1 MVTRY
6 FAKNPTRVRLTVSAV
21 ARRDGGNGE
30 ILLIKRADNAHWGL
44 PGGHVEPGESV
55 AQAAVREV
63 LEETG
68 FAIEVGRLIGV
79 YSDPEWQTVESSS
92 GERSQF
98 VNLCF
103 EARVTAEIGPPST
116 PQETLDRGFFALDA
130 LPEPF
135 VPIHT
140 IRIEDSVSSEP
151 GTRVR

>member
-1 MVTRY
+1 MRY
-6 FAKNPTRVRLTVSAV
+6 FATNPTRVRLTVSAV
-21 ARRDGGNGE
+21 ARRRGGNGE
-30 ILLIKRADNAHWGL
+30 ILLIQRADNAHWGL

-68 FAIEVGRLIGV
+68 FAVEVGRLIGV
-79 YSDPEWQTVESSS
+79 YSDPERQTVESSS
-92 GERSQF
+92 GECSQF

-103 EARVTAEIGPPST
+103 EARVTGEIGPPTT
-116 PQETLDRGFFALDA
+116 PEETLNTGFFPLDA

-140 IRIEDSVSSEP
+140 IRIEDAVSQQP
-151 GTRVR
+151 AARVR

>member
-1 MVTRY
+1 MRY

-21 ARRDGGNGE
+21 ARREGGNGE
-30 ILLIKRADNAHWGL
+30 ILLIQRADNAHWGL

-55 AQAAVREV
+55 AQAAAREV

-68 FAIEVGRLIGV
+68 CAIEVGRLIGV
-79 YSDPEWQTVESSS
+79 YSDPERQTVESSS

-103 EARVTAEIGPPST
+103 EARVIGEIGPATT
-116 PQETLDRGFFALDA
+116 PEETLDAGFFPPDG

-140 IRIEDSVSSEP
+140 IRIEDAVSQEP
-151 GTRVR
+151 AARVR

>member
-1 MVTRY
+1 MRY

-21 ARRDGGNGE
+21 ARREGDNEE
-30 ILLIKRADNAHWGL
+30 ILLIQRADNAHWGL

-55 AQAAVREV
+55 AQAAAREV

-68 FAIEVGRLIGV
+68 CEIEVGRLIGV
-79 YSDPEWQTVESSS
+79 YSDPERQTVESSS

-103 EARVTAEIGPPST
+103 EARVTAEIGQPTT
-116 PQETLDRGFFALDA
+116 PEETLDAGFFAPDA

-135 VPIHT
+135 VPVHG
-140 IRIEDSVSSEP
+140 IRIEDAASKEP
-151 GTRVR
+151 AARVR

>member
-1 MVTRY
+1 MRY

-21 ARRDGGNGE
+21 ARREGGNGE
-30 ILLIKRADNAHWGL
+30 ILLIQRADNAHWGL

-55 AQAAVREV
+55 AQAVAREV

-68 FAIEVGRLIGV
+68 CEIEVGRLIGV
-79 YSDPEWQTVESSS
+79 YSDPERQTVESSS

-103 EARVTAEIGPPST
+103 EARVIGEIGPATT
-116 PQETLDRGFFALDA
+116 PEETLDTGFFPPDG

-140 IRIEDSVSSEP
+140 VRIEDAASQEP
-151 GTRVR
+151 AARVR

>member
-1 MVTRY
+1 MRY
-6 FAKNPTRVRLTVSAV
+6 FATNPTRVRLTVSAV
-21 ARRDGGNGE
+21 ARREDSNGE
-30 ILLIKRADNAHWGL
+30 ILLIQRADNAHWGL

-55 AQAAVREV
+55 AQATAREV

-79 YSDPEWQTVESSS
+79 YSDPEQQTVESSS

-98 VNLCF
+98 INLCF

-116 PQETLDRGFFALDA
+116 PHETLGTGFFPLDA

-135 VPIHT
+135 VPIHV
-140 IRIEDSVSSEP
+140 IRIQDAVSQEP
-151 GTRVR
+151 TTRVR

>member
-1 MVTRY
+1 MRY

-21 ARRDGGNGE
+21 ARREGDNRD
-30 ILLIKRADNAHWGL
+30 ILLIQRADNEHWGL

-55 AQAAVREV
+55 AQAAAREV

-68 FAIEVGRLIGV
+68 CEIEVGRLIGV
-79 YSDPEWQTVESSS
+79 YSDPERQTVESSN
-92 GERSQF
+92 GECSQF

-103 EARVTAEIGPPST
+103 EARVTGEIGPPTT
-116 PQETLDRGFFALDA
+116 PEETLNTGFFPLDA

-140 IRIEDSVSSEP
+140 IRIEDAVSQQP
-151 GTRVR
+151 AARVR

>member
-1 MVTRY
+1 MRY
-6 FAKNPTRVRLTVSAV
+6 FATNPTRVRLTVSAV
-21 ARRDGGNGE
+21 ARRRSGNGE
-30 ILLIKRADNAHWGL
+30 ILLIQRADNAHWGL

-55 AQAAVREV
+55 AQAAAREV

-68 FAIEVGRLIGV
+68 CEIEVGRLIGV
-79 YSDPEWQTVESSS
+79 YSDPERQTVESSS

-103 EARVTAEIGPPST
+103 EARVTVETGRPIT
-116 PQETLDRGFFALDA
+116 PEETLDVGFFPPDG

-140 IRIEDSVSSEP
+140 IRIEDAVSQASAA
-151 GTRVR
+151 RVR

>member
-1 MVTRY
+1 MRY

-21 ARRDGGNGE
+21 ARREGGNGE
-30 ILLIKRADNAHWGL
+30 ILLIQRADNAHWGL

-55 AQAAVREV
+55 AQAAAREV

-68 FAIEVGRLIGV
+68 CEIEVGRLIGV
-79 YSDPEWQTVESSS
+79 YSHPELQTVESSS

-103 EARVTAEIGPPST
+103 EARVIGEIGSPTT
-116 PQETLDRGFFALDA
+116 PEETLDSGFFPEDG

-135 VPIHT
+135 VPVHA
-140 IRIEDSVSSEP
+140 IRIEDAASQKPAASV
-151 GTRVR
+151 R

>member
-1 MVTRY
+1 MRY
-6 FAKNPTRVRLTVSAV
+6 FATNPTRVRLTVSAV
-21 ARRDGGNGE
+21 ARRRSGNGE
-30 ILLIKRADNAHWGL
+30 ILLIQRADNAHWGL

-55 AQAAVREV
+55 AQAAAREV

-68 FAIEVGRLIGV
+68 CEIEVGRLIGV
-79 YSDPEWQTVESSS
+79 YSDPERQTVESSN

-103 EARVTAEIGPPST
+103 EARVIGEIGAPTT
-116 PQETLDRGFFALDA
+116 PEETLDSGFFPPDG

-140 IRIEDSVSSEP
+140 IRIEDAVAQGSAA
-151 GTRVR
+151 RVR